1 MDPPENPT
9 IIRPVV
15 KEQSTNQPINQIAFH
30 FRMNDEWI
38 WAPNRT
44 LRKSCWEKI
53 ASVPTGSN
61 TTLLPPYSSQSIHD
75 QFTINSRSIH
85 DQFTYP
91 YPTLDLIFEY
101 RGSFGINHMNCTGW
115 VLRRNQLFQERL
127 LLTSSYYANCLDVK
141 TEGRGVYTPRS
152 HWQDLTQ

>member
-1 MDPPENPT
+1 MNGYEHQTAHCVRVVEKRLHPYQRDQIPHYSLPT
-9 IIRPVV
+9 VH
-15 KEQSTNQPINQIAFH
+15 N
-30 FRMNDEWI
+30 
-38 WAPNRT
+38 
-44 LRKSCWEKI
+44 
-53 ASVPTGSN
+53 
-61 TTLLPPYSSQSIHD
+61 

-141 TEGRGVYTPRS
+141 TEGREVYTPRS